1 MEADNGPAVV
11 DPLFGSQA
19 MLLTQSGHQAG
30 QVLVR
35 RGNKRFGLQLA

>member
-1 MEADNGPAVV
+1 MGPPSLILCLAARRC
-11 DPLFGSQA
+11 P
-19 MLLTQSGHQAG
+19 LLTQSGHQAG